1 MNTRFREKNSPV
13 INPYIAIAMAVMAV
27 SSASIFIRLIEASSL
42 VISLY
47 RMGLAFLLI
56 TPVVLLKYREELK
69 SLTGKDL
76 AISLVSGVFLA
87 MHFYTWIS
95 SLNYTTVASSVL
107 LVDTHSIF
115 VLIGSYVLFRETV
128 PARALLGSALAIGGS
143 VFISI
148 SDFRLNSQA
157 FLGDMLA
164 LSGAF
169 FVAGYF
175 LIGRDVRQR
184 LSMLPYTFIV
194 YGSCTLTL
202 LLVGVFTSADLGP
215 GSIKNMLL
223 FLALAIIPTL
233 LGHSVFNWG
242 LEYVQASVVSVAM
255 LGEPVGA
262 TILAILVLH
271 ELPAL
276 VQVMG
281 GIVIITGLYIFTI
294 TTEKSERERIS

>member
-1 MNTRFREKNSPV
+1 MDNRLREKGQPI
-13 INPYIAIAMAVMAV
+13 INPYIAITMAVVAV

-56 TPVVLLKYREELK
+56 TPVTLLKHREELK
-69 SLTGKDL
+69 TLTKKDL
-76 AISLVSGVFLA
+76 CVSLVSGVFLA
-87 MHFYTWIS
+87 FHFYTWIS

-115 VLIGSYVLFRETV
+115 VLVGSYLLFREKV
-128 PARALLGSALAIGGS
+128 PDKALVGAALALSGS
-143 VFISI
+143 IFISV
-148 SDFRLNSQA
+148 SDFRLDSQV
-157 FLGDMLA
+157 FLGDVLA

-184 LSMLPYTFIV
+184 LSILPYTFLV
-194 YGSCTLTL
+194 YGSCTFTL
-202 LLVGVFTSADLGP
+202 LIIGIATSTTLGP
-215 GSIKNMLL
+215 GSIKNVIL
-223 FLALAIIPTL
+223 FFALAIIPTL

-271 ELPAL
+271 ELPTYI
-276 VQVMG
+276 QVIG
-281 GIVIITGLYIFTI
+281 GIVIITGLYIFTV
-294 TTEKSERERIS
+294 TTEKS